1 MSISLDFDTTVCY
14 YVYMMRK
21 QREIDMIGTTLEF
34 NYGAMFAP
42 EFGTV
47 TAVRDDGVAEVFVD
61 GFDKEFMD
69 LVDTAKIKTWGIDT
83 GVGVYFDVA

>member
-1 MSISLDFDTTVCY
+1 MLLCIYDEKTE
-14 YVYMMRK
+14 
-21 QREIDMIGTTLEF
+21 RENMIGTTLEF

-47 TAVRDDGVAEVFVD
+47 TAVRDDGVAEVLVD
-61 GFDKEFMD
+61 GTDKEFMD
-69 LVDTAKIKTWGIDT
+69 LIEISKIKTWGIDT